1 MFYRNLITYR
11 AKIWYCRYWRNTRRC
26 ISSVWDVNSELP
38 HLIVFSSREILQ
50 LICFDESTADYYFIT
65 RIVAV
70 APSNCEF
77 LVGSCYVIDLQVSL
91 VCPRS
96 FICLRYVPASVAG
109 NESFVTMYFRFSAV
123 RGDRG
128 HWMETSRGIAI
139 CAKRVM
145 HTRRQEE
152 KIATVCSIALEA
164 STCRIYRVSTY
175 TDLWD

>member
-1 MFYRNLITYR
+1 MS
-11 AKIWYCRYWRNTRRC
+11 RC

-50 LICFDESTADYYFIT
+50 LICFDESPADYYFIT

-70 APSNCEF
+70 TPSNCEF

-91 VCPRS
+91 LCSP
-96 FICLRYVPASVAG
+96 FICLRYVPASVVG

-123 RGDRG
+123 RGDRDW
-128 HWMETSRGIAI
+128 WMEIFRGIAI
-139 CAKRVM
+139 CTERVM

-152 KIATVCSIALEA
+152 KIAAVRSIALEA
-164 STCRIYRVSTY
+164 STRQIYYVFIYIEINPVWITSQNRGI
-175 TDLWD
+175 